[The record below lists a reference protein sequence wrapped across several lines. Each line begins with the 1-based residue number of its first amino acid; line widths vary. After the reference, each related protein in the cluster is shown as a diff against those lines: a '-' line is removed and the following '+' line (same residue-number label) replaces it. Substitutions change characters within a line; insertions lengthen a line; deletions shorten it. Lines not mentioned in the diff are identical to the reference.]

1 LKNFND
7 VLIPLTQYRRV
18 ENIRIA
24 GGTDTQTERQK
35 TFKFDSVDSAVYSI
49 AWWWRY
55 TDQGRLH
62 HILWSKCT
70 VEKVRGEDFCSLFQK
85 LRGR

>member
-7 VLIPLTQYRRV
+7 VLIVSTQYRRV

-35 TFKFDSVDSAVYSI
+35 TFKFDSVDSAMYSI
-49 AWWWRY
+49 A
-55 TDQGRLH
+55 
-62 HILWSKCT
+62 
-70 VEKVRGEDFCSLFQK
+70 
-85 LRGR
+85 